1 MARLWIKSF
10 VAEFHGHVTQT
21 RCITAVISQLIATTV
36 SLLILSGS
44 PVSLRTNRFV
54 VRPNHEIRSRFGS
67 ANENLPPI
75 KVLRY
80 RVRDLDR
87 EYEISNL
94 EIRNSSSQ
102 TIQQV
107 EFTWV
112 VVSREGGNMVSR
124 DGLSFVRRFPNS
136 LRPHETA
143 KLPFVVARVPKI
155 LMGSVNNGTLG
166 LVVSDV
172 IFADGIHWKKPPY
185 HRL

>member
-1 MARLWIKSF
+1 
-10 VAEFHGHVTQT
+10 
-21 RCITAVISQLIATTV
+21 VISQLIATVV
-36 SLLILSGS
+36 SLLILSG
-44 PVSLRTNRFV
+44 PPISLRTNRFV
-54 VRPNHEIRSRFGS
+54 VEPNHEIRSRDGF
-67 ANENLPPI
+67 ADENSPPI

-87 EYEISNL
+87 ECEISNL

-112 VVSREGGNMVSR
+112 VVSREGGNLVSR

-136 LRPHETA
+136 LRPHENA
-143 KLPFVVARVPKI
+143 RLPFVVARVPKI
-155 LMGSVNNGTLG
+155 LLGGVNNGTVG

-172 IFADGIHWKKPPY
+172 IFASGIHWKKPPY
-185 HRL
+185 HPL